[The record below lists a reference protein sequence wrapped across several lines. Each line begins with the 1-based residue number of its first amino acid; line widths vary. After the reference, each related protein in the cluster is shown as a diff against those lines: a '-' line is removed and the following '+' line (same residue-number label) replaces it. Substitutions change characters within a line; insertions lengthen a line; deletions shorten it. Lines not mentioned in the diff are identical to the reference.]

1 MNPKVLSW
9 TWKIA
14 KCIQINVL
22 FKKRRKK
29 KKKKITWIFTLLI
42 FEFQCF
48 FFFHSIFFFSIHFL
62 SFFKCSNLF
71 FFEFFSFGTNVA
83 LLLAQLVN
91 ALSWETAGRR
101 FKSKKTTLFHQK
113 QAKPIQSINISNS
126 PYTSLQN
133 IIFNMSSLLFIIY
146 IWIHTV

>member
-1 MNPKVLSW
+1 MFCL
-9 TWKIA
+9 
-14 KCIQINVL
+14 
-22 FKKRRKK
+22 KKRKK
-29 KKKKITWIFTLLI
+29 KKERKKNHLDFHFTH
-42 FEFQCF
+42 FRVSVF
-48 FFFHSIFFFSIHFL
+48 FFFIQIFFFLHSL
-62 SFFKCSNLF
+62 PFFFQMFKSF

-146 IWIHTV
+146 I